1 MSNIITVQGRSP
13 AVIAAEIRCHAQNFM
28 RDTFEIGRLLI
39 EAKALVPTGE
49 WMDYLQTELGFK
61 QSTANNFMRI
71 YKEYNVEGQLPESQ
85 TFGILTPSKALALLS
100 LPADERSEF
109 MESNDVDSMSVRQL
123 NTAIK
128 ERDAAKK
135 AEQTAREQAAAA
147 EKERMEARQEL
158 YTHRANEAE
167 LKKEVAKLTADLN
180 KASAA
185 KDKADKEIARLKSTP
200 NIPEDVKK
208 QLIEQAEKDA
218 AAAAENTIRE
228 RLSAMEAQLQEATA
242 AREAAETAAANAQQ
256 VNKNAKLSD
265 PDAAAVRILFKRL
278 QEDFNTMHGH
288 LLLVAGRDP
297 ETSKKMKKIIHDWAK
312 EIGGKLA

>member
-1 MSNIITVQGRSP
+1 
-13 AVIAAEIRCHAQNFM
+13 
-28 RDTFEIGRLLI
+28 
-39 EAKALVPTGE
+39 
-49 WMDYLQTELGFK
+49 
-61 QSTANNFMRI
+61 
-71 YKEYNVEGQLPESQ
+71 
-85 TFGILTPSKALALLS
+85 
-100 LPADERSEF
+100 
-109 MESNDVDSMSVRQL
+109 MESNDVESMSVRQL

-185 KDKADKEIARLKSTP
+185 KDKADKEIARLKATP

-228 RLSAMEAQLQEATA
+228 RLSVMEAQLQEAVA
-242 AREAAETAAANAQQ
+242 AREAAEASAADSQRMNRD
-256 VNKNAKLSD
+256 AKFAD
-265 PDAAAVRILFKRL
+265 PDAAAVRILFESL
-278 QEDFNTMHGH
+278 QETYNKISGH
-288 LLLVAGRDP
+288 LLKISGRDP
-297 ETSKKMKKIIHDWAK
+297 ETAKKMKKIITDWAK
-312 EIGGKLA
+312 GVGGKTA